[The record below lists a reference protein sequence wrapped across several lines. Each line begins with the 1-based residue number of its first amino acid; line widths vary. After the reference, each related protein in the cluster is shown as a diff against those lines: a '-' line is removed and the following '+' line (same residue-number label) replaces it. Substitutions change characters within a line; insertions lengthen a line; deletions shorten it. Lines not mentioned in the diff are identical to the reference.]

1 MSAPHDSV
9 KTLQMN
15 EKSYQSLPKMCP
27 EPFLVN
33 YENFTK
39 IFTAVFE
46 KHARGQLVERIPPP
60 HTSNEQQVH

>member
-1 MSAPHDSV
+1 
-9 KTLQMN
+9 MN
-15 EKSYQSLPKMCP
+15 EKSYQSLLKMCP

-33 YENFTK
+33 SENFTK

-46 KHARGQLVERIPPP
+46 KHARGQLVEHIPPP